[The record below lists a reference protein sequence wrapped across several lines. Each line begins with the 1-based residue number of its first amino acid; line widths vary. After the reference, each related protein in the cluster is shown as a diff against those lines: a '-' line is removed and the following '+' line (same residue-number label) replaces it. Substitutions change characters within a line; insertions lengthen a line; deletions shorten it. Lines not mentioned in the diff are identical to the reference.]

1 MSPDRPL
8 VIVTGS
14 GGFLGRAL
22 IARLVERFTV
32 VGLEAVMPVAS
43 PSSFETI
50 FTDLTSDDSVHA
62 AFERV
67 RSGYGA
73 SIAAVVHLAAYY
85 DLSGDPSPKYQ
96 AVTVEGTRRLL
107 HALQSFEIERLIFAS
122 TLLVHASG
130 KRGQKIN
137 EDSPL
142 DPRTPYPASKLA
154 TEQVLHDERGKVP
167 IAILRLAGVYDEN
180 TSAVFLAQQMANI
193 FERTLVSHVYPG
205 DLSAGQPN
213 LHIDD
218 MVDAMLRV
226 IDRRASLPDEVTL
239 LIGETETLG
248 YGDLQQRLGR
258 LIHDEDW
265 ETREIPKALA
275 KSGQWVQED
284 VLDQDPFVQPWMID
298 QSDTHYEL
306 DVSRA
311 EQLIGWRPQHAM
323 SAELPAMVA
332 ALKKDPPRWYKTNK
346 LNPAKVAAAGTEW
359 TRESPED
366 AAKREAKSREVE
378 RHLHRE
384 HAETLW
390 APLTNIALGLWLAA
404 SPIAFGL
411 FDGPSDATNPPPAL
425 GWTLPPPAVRDAWLG
440 YSEIAT
446 GALIVVLGLLSL
458 SRKYDWSRWALA
470 AVGTW
475 LMFAPLVFWT
485 TSAAAFTNDSIVGAL
500 LVAFAVLIGTP
511 PGISS
516 DALAIETDT
525 PRGWTYSPSSY
536 VQRVPIVV
544 LAFIAFLVS
553 RYMTA
558 FQLGHIDAVWDP
570 AFGDGTETIITSS
583 ASKAW
588 PIPDAGI
595 GAVTYLI
602 EALTG
607 IIGDRRRW
615 RTMPWLV
622 LGFGLLIVP
631 LGAVSIFFIIIQP
644 ILFDT
649 WCGLCLITAVITVLM
664 IPYAA
669 DELVA
674 TTQFLLQSRRAG
686 RPFWRTFWR
695 GGQLPGG
702 ARDNNPGIDSP
713 IGAVLETFVT
723 GGVTYPWT
731 LAAVTALGVILM
743 CTRLLFGASDAMADS
758 DHLIGC
764 LIITVSV
771 TAFAEIARPLRFLNV
786 PMGAWLIAAPF
797 VLQGASTIG
806 TFASVALGAAVIVLS
821 LPRGKL
827 SGEHYGGWD
836 RYIV

>member
-50 FTDLTSDDSVHA
+50 FTDLTSDDSVRA

-180 TSAVFLAQQMANI
+180 TSAVFLAQQIANI

-248 YGDLQQRLGR
+248 YGDLQQRFGR

-323 SAELPAMVA
+323 SAKLPEMIA

-378 RHLHRE
+378 RHLQRE

-411 FDGPSDATNPPPAL
+411 FDGPSDAMRSPAGVGL
-425 GWTLPPPAVRDAWLG
+425 DAAAARRARCVARLQRDRDRRTDRRA
-440 YSEIAT
+440 
-446 GALIVVLGLLSL
+446 
-458 SRKYDWSRWALA
+458 RA
-470 AVGTW
+470 AVAVAQVW
-475 LMFAPLVFWT
+475 L
-485 TSAAAFTNDSIVGAL
+485 
-500 LVAFAVLIGTP
+500 
-511 PGISS
+511 
-516 DALAIETDT
+516 
-525 PRGWTYSPSSY
+525 
-536 VQRVPIVV
+536 
-544 LAFIAFLVS
+544 
-553 RYMTA
+553 
-558 FQLGHIDAVWDP
+558 
-570 AFGDGTETIITSS
+570 
-583 ASKAW
+583 
-588 PIPDAGI
+588 
-595 GAVTYLI
+595 
-602 EALTG
+602 
-607 IIGDRRRW
+607 
-615 RTMPWLV
+615 
-622 LGFGLLIVP
+622 
-631 LGAVSIFFIIIQP
+631 
-644 ILFDT
+644 
-649 WCGLCLITAVITVLM
+649 
-664 IPYAA
+664 
-669 DELVA
+669 
-674 TTQFLLQSRRAG
+674 
-686 RPFWRTFWR
+686 
-695 GGQLPGG
+695 
-702 ARDNNPGIDSP
+702 
-713 IGAVLETFVT
+713 
-723 GGVTYPWT
+723 
-731 LAAVTALGVILM
+731 
-743 CTRLLFGASDAMADS
+743 
-758 DHLIGC
+758 
-764 LIITVSV
+764 
-771 TAFAEIARPLRFLNV
+771 
-786 PMGAWLIAAPF
+786 
-797 VLQGASTIG
+797 
-806 TFASVALGAAVIVLS
+806 VALGACRRRHLADVRAARVLDHECGCIHQRFDRRRVAGRIRGADRHAAWYFIRCARDRDRHAARLDLLAVELRAARADRRAGFHRV
-821 LPRGKL
+821 
-827 SGEHYGGWD
+827 SGVSIYDGVSARPHRRRVGSSV
-836 RYIV
+836 R

>member
-1 MSPDRPL
+1 M
-8 VIVTGS
+8 
-14 GGFLGRAL
+14 
-22 IARLVERFTV
+22 
-32 VGLEAVMPVAS
+32 
-43 PSSFETI
+43 
-50 FTDLTSDDSVHA
+50 
-62 AFERV
+62 
-67 RSGYGA
+67 
-73 SIAAVVHLAAYY
+73 
-85 DLSGDPSPKYQ
+85 
-96 AVTVEGTRRLL
+96 
-107 HALQSFEIERLIFAS
+107 
-122 TLLVHASG
+122 
-130 KRGQKIN
+130 
-137 EDSPL
+137 
-142 DPRTPYPASKLA
+142 
-154 TEQVLHDERGKVP
+154 
-167 IAILRLAGVYDEN
+167 
-180 TSAVFLAQQMANI
+180 
-193 FERTLVSHVYPG
+193 
-205 DLSAGQPN
+205 
-213 LHIDD
+213 
-218 MVDAMLRV
+218 
-226 IDRRASLPDEVTL
+226 
-239 LIGETETLG
+239 
-248 YGDLQQRLGR
+248 
-258 LIHDEDW
+258 
-265 ETREIPKALA
+265 
-275 KSGQWVQED
+275 
-284 VLDQDPFVQPWMID
+284 
-298 QSDTHYEL
+298 
-306 DVSRA
+306 
-311 EQLIGWRPQHAM
+311 
-323 SAELPAMVA
+323 
-332 ALKKDPPRWYKTNK
+332 
-346 LNPAKVAAAGTEW
+346 
-359 TRESPED
+359 
-366 AAKREAKSREVE
+366 AKREAKSREVE

-411 FDGPSDATNPPPAL
+411 FDGPSDAIDPPPAL

-458 SRKYDWSRWALA
+458 SRKYGWSRWALA

-588 PIPDAGI
+588 PIPDAGV

-713 IGAVLETFVT
+713 IGAVLKTFVT

-771 TAFAEIARPLRFLNV
+771 TAFAEIARPLRLLNV

-806 TFASVALGAAVIVLS
+806 TFASIALGTTVIVLS

-836 RYIV
+836 RYIL